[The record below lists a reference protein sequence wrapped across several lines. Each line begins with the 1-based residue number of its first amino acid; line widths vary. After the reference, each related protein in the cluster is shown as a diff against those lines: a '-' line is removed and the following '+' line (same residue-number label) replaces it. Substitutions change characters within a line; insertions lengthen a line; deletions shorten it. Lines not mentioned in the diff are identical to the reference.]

1 MSWCI
6 HCVHI
11 LTHVSSHNSISITL
25 RQFRATFTE
34 ESDTASSA
42 CSHCNRHGRHSHK
55 TLFPSSS
62 QCLHFHCTFI
72 IPSHCFYA
80 SAIVHSLGGIT
91 ARSREG
97 KNWIERPC
105 LKYANVVGRL
115 VSGGWRRRRRGEEK
129 SCRGN
134 EEGKS
139 ICKFIHL
146 IKT

>member
-11 LTHVSSHNSISITL
+11 LTHVSSHNSISIPL
-25 RQFRATFTE
+25 RQFRVTFTE

-42 CSHCNRHGRHSHK
+42 CSHCNRHDRHSHK

-80 SAIVHSLGGIT
+80 SCTHSKVSLQGV
-91 ARSREG
+91 EKG
-97 KNWIERPC
+97 KNWHERPC
-105 LKYANVVGRL
+105 LKYANAVGRL
-115 VSGGWRRRRRGEEK
+115 VSGGGGGGDGERKKAAEETRRE
-129 SCRGN
+129 N
-134 EEGKS
+134 QYANL
-139 ICKFIHL
+139 FI
-146 IKT
+146 